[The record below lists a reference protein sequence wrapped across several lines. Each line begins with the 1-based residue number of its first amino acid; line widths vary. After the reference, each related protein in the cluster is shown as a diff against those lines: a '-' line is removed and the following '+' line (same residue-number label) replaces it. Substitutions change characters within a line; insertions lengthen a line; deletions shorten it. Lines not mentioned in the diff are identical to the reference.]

1 MATQTTT
8 ILRNLSVTP
17 HSTDHSRAAAFPI
30 PSDQHSRFC
39 SVALIRKPINWSKLR
54 LRASYSQSLQKKIT
68 PVIKSHKVPH
78 PTAMTLAAAA
88 LINVSEYS
96 ASKVARLPEPLLW
109 SPELFAEIKEG
120 GVAPVHHAPPLNAAA
135 EGRMVIFGPSNMLA
149 TFSHVLGALASSILE
164 AFSVLGALRRSSLKT
179 DMRI

>member
-54 LRASYSQSLQKKIT
+54 LRASYSQSLQKGIT

-78 PTAMTLAAAA
+78 RTAMTLAAAA
-88 LINVSEYS
+88 LINVSAYS
-96 ASKVARLPEPLLW
+96 GSKVARLPEPLLW

-120 GVAPVHHAPPLNAAA
+120 GVAPVHHAPPL
-135 EGRMVIFGPSNMLA
+135 GRMVMFGPSNMLA

>member
-78 PTAMTLAAAA
+78 PTAMTLAAAP

-120 GVAPVHHAPPLNAAA
+120 GVAPPLNAAA